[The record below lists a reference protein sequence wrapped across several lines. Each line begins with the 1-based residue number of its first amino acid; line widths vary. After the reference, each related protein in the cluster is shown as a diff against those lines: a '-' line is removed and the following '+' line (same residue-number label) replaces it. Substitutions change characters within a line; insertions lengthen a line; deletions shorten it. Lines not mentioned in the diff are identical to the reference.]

1 MARWEPVLD
10 EVMRERAPRL
20 LAYANLL
27 TGDATEAQ
35 DVLQDALVR
44 TFSRGRAF
52 DNANLAES
60 YVRRAIPSVFIDRL
74 RKRRAAER
82 AHERDVAIGGRDVPT
97 TDRDVVMDVRA
108 ALAALPP
115 QERACVVLRFYDDLT
130 VPQIS
135 AQLHLAEGT
144 VKRYLS
150 DASGKLARMLGEHV
164 DASQGATGVP
174 VVTPAMRGARS

>member
-27 TGDATEAQ
+27 TGDAAEAQ

-44 TFSRGRAF
+44 TFSKGTAF

-74 RKRRAAER
+74 RRRKAAER
-82 AHERDVAIGGRDVPT
+82 AHDRDVAIGGRDVPAP
-97 TDRDVVMDVRA
+97 DREVVMDVRA

-115 QERACVVLRFYDDLT
+115 QERACTVLRFYDDLT
-130 VPQIS
+130 VPQI
-135 AQLHLAEGT
+135 ATQLGVAEGT
-144 VKRYLS
+144 VKRYLA
-150 DASGKLARMLGEHV
+150 DASGKLARMLGEDV
-164 DASQGATGVP
+164 DVPTGATGVP
-174 VVTPAMRGARS
+174 VVTPAMKGERK